1 MPNLTDAQEK
11 AYVGEIKSIL
21 AEYKDDL
28 LKADPP
34 VDPTSRIANLENG
47 VKATEAAEAAQ
58 VKTEAANDA
67 AIAYANQLRTDAYKL
82 AVASIG
88 LMEGALGR
96 EHPAVVKARSI
107 RGDMVNLAA
116 RGPREP
122 ELATAATTK

>member
-1 MPNLTDAQEK
+1 MSDLTDAQEK
-11 AYVGEIKSIL
+11 AYVGEIKAL
-21 AEYKDDL
+21 LGEYKEAM

-34 VDPTSRIANLENG
+34 VDPTSRITNLENG
-47 VKATEAAEAAQ
+47 IKVTEAAEAAQ
-58 VKTEAANDA
+58 VKAAAANDD
-67 AIAYANQLRTDAYKL
+67 AIALANQLRTDAYKL

-88 LMEGALGR
+88 LMEGALGK

-122 ELATAATTK
+122 EPATATK